1 MINHNSSEKKTIL
14 LVDDEIIF
22 ANATSRKLQLLG
34 YDTILVNS
42 GKEAIEVIRE
52 RNNIHLILMELDLVS
67 GINGIEVAKQILLIR
82 NIPIVFHTSHLDK
95 ENIEKIKSVSRYGFV
110 VKNSD
115 DYVLQSSLEIAFEL
129 FYANQELLEWKIQN
143 DSLRQSQHQIS
154 SLLDSISDSVVSFD
168 KDWRYTYA
176 NESAMNNFQMSIDQ
190 LMGKIFWE
198 VFPEVIGT
206 VFLEKPKESVKKKT
220 PIEFEGYYE
229 KYNVWV
235 AIHCYPF
242 KDGLTMIYQNVTSKK
257 DNEKRARDAFNFL
270 NSIIENIPNMI
281 FMKHAKNLRFALFNR
296 AGEKLLGFDR
306 KDLLGKNDYDF
317 FPKEQADFFTQKD
330 RDVLMQK
337 ELFDI
342 PEETINTPK
351 GSRILHTRKLTLFD
365 EKGEPEYLLGIS
377 EDITDKKEAEK
388 KIRENIER
396 YDRLTMTVPSV
407 LYDYIMNKDGSS
419 QMIFMS
425 SKCLEVFEVPAEE
438 VMKDM
443 GVIWKMIHPDDLERF
458 LRENEET
465 VRSGNH
471 FNTEIRILPASGKE
485 KWLQITSRPNP
496 TNNPDEPVVWSGFVI
511 DITYRKVAEE
521 KIKTLLHEKELLLRE
536 VHHRIKNNMLTITSL
551 LFLQT
556 ESLKDPAAISALND
570 AISRIQSMVLLYD
583 KLYRSSDFNE
593 LSVLDYLS
601 PLVDEIIN
609 NFPNYHI
616 VTIEKVIENFLLPTS
631 MLFPIGIMINEILTN
646 AMKYAFVGR
655 NKGLLTVSAAKV
667 ENRISFSIKDDGV
680 GITDTEETSNG
691 FGLQLV
697 NMLVKQIRGKVSI
710 KNENGTTFTLTFEMK

>member
-42 GKEAIEVIRE
+42 GKEAIEVIRQ

-67 GINGIEVAKQILLIR
+67 GINGIEAAKQILLIR

-110 VKNSD
+110 IKNSD

-129 FYANQELLEWKIQN
+129 FYANQDLLEWKIQN

-176 NESAMNNFQMSIDQ
+176 NESALANFQMTTDQ
-190 LMGKIFWE
+190 LIGKVFWE

-206 VFLEKPKESVKKKT
+206 IFLEKPKEAMQKET

-229 KYNVWV
+229 KYNVWI

-242 KDGLTMIYQNVTSKK
+242 KNGLTMIYQNVTKK
-257 DNEKRARDAFNFL
+257 KETEKKARDAFNFL

-281 FMKHAKNLRFALFNR
+281 FMKHAKDLRFALFNR
-296 AGEKLLGFDR
+296 AGENLLGFNR
-306 KDLLGKNDYDF
+306 KDLIGKNDYDF
-317 FPKEQADFFTQKD
+317 FPKDQADFF
-330 RDVLMQK
+330 
-337 ELFDI
+337 
-342 PEETINTPK
+342 TINTPK
-351 GSRILHTRKLTLFD
+351 GSRILHTMKLTLFD

-377 EDITDKKEAEK
+377 EDITEKKEAEK

-396 YDRLTMTVPSV
+396 YDRLTMTVPGV
-407 LYDYIMNKDGSS
+407 LYDYIMHKDGSS

-443 GVIWKMIHPDDLERF
+443 SVIWKMVHPDDLERF

-465 VRSGNH
+465 VRSGNR
-471 FNTEIRILPASGKE
+471 FNTEIRIIPSSGQE

-511 DITYRKVAEE
+511 DITYRKIVEE

-583 KLYRSSDFNE
+583 KLYRSSNFNE

-616 VTIEKVIENFLLPTS
+616 VTIEKAIENFLLPTS
-631 MLFPIGIMINEILTN
+631 MLFPIGIMINELLTN

-655 NKGLLTVSAAKV
+655 QNGLLIVSATKV

-697 NMLVKQIRGKVSI
+697 NMLAKQIRGKVSI
-710 KNENGTTFTLTFEMK
+710 KNENGTTFTLEFEMK

>member
-1 MINHNSSEKKTIL
+1 
-14 LVDDEIIF
+14 
-22 ANATSRKLQLLG
+22 
-34 YDTILVNS
+34 
-42 GKEAIEVIRE
+42 
-52 RNNIHLILMELDLVS
+52 
-67 GINGIEVAKQILLIR
+67 
-82 NIPIVFHTSHLDK
+82 
-95 ENIEKIKSVSRYGFV
+95 
-110 VKNSD
+110 
-115 DYVLQSSLEIAFEL
+115 
-129 FYANQELLEWKIQN
+129 
-143 DSLRQSQHQIS
+143 
-154 SLLDSISDSVVSFD
+154 
-168 KDWRYTYA
+168 
-176 NESAMNNFQMSIDQ
+176 
-190 LMGKIFWE
+190 
-198 VFPEVIGT
+198 
-206 VFLEKPKESVKKKT
+206 
-220 PIEFEGYYE
+220 
-229 KYNVWV
+229 
-235 AIHCYPF
+235 
-242 KDGLTMIYQNVTSKK
+242 
-257 DNEKRARDAFNFL
+257 
-270 NSIIENIPNMI
+270 
-281 FMKHAKNLRFALFNR
+281 MKHAKNLRFALFNR

-396 YDRLTMTVPSV
+396 YDRLTMTVPGV

-631 MLFPIGIMINEILTN
+631 MLFPIGIMINELLTN

-710 KNENGTTFTLTFEMK
+710 KNENGTTFTLTFEME

>member
-1 MINHNSSEKKTIL
+1 
-14 LVDDEIIF
+14 
-22 ANATSRKLQLLG
+22 
-34 YDTILVNS
+34 
-42 GKEAIEVIRE
+42 
-52 RNNIHLILMELDLVS
+52 
-67 GINGIEVAKQILLIR
+67 
-82 NIPIVFHTSHLDK
+82 
-95 ENIEKIKSVSRYGFV
+95 
-110 VKNSD
+110 
-115 DYVLQSSLEIAFEL
+115 
-129 FYANQELLEWKIQN
+129 
-143 DSLRQSQHQIS
+143 
-154 SLLDSISDSVVSFD
+154 
-168 KDWRYTYA
+168 
-176 NESAMNNFQMSIDQ
+176 
-190 LMGKIFWE
+190 
-198 VFPEVIGT
+198 
-206 VFLEKPKESVKKKT
+206 
-220 PIEFEGYYE
+220 
-229 KYNVWV
+229 
-235 AIHCYPF
+235 
-242 KDGLTMIYQNVTSKK
+242 
-257 DNEKRARDAFNFL
+257 
-270 NSIIENIPNMI
+270 
-281 FMKHAKNLRFALFNR
+281 
-296 AGEKLLGFDR
+296 
-306 KDLLGKNDYDF
+306 
-317 FPKEQADFFTQKD
+317 
-330 RDVLMQK
+330 
-337 ELFDI
+337 
-342 PEETINTPK
+342 
-351 GSRILHTRKLTLFD
+351 
-365 EKGEPEYLLGIS
+365 
-377 EDITDKKEAEK
+377 
-388 KIRENIER
+388 
-396 YDRLTMTVPSV
+396 
-407 LYDYIMNKDGSS
+407 
-419 QMIFMS
+419 
-425 SKCLEVFEVPAEE
+425 
-438 VMKDM
+438 MKDM

-631 MLFPIGIMINEILTN
+631 MLFPIGIMINELLTN

-710 KNENGTTFTLTFEMK
+710 KNENGTTFTLEFEMK